1 MEMKVCKSQED
12 LKQCIEFLAEDL
24 KSRAEEI
31 SQDWDKQISKI
42 EISTTIEVGEL
53 LNWKVSKTMCAIK
66 KMIGRGNR

>member
-24 KSRAEEI
+24 KNRAEEI

-42 EISTTIEVGEL
+42 AISTTIEVGEL
-53 LNWKVSKTMCAIK
+53 LNWKVSKTKHGIK
-66 KMIGRGNR
+66 RND

>member
-24 KSRAEEI
+24 KKRAEEI

-53 LNWKVSKTMCAIK
+53 LNWKVSKTKHAIK
-66 KMIGRGNR
+66 RND